1 MLDAL
6 GIKPL
11 VVLPVRH
18 PGEVIRSIQERDHID
33 AWAIEL
39 LWLRNLLEA
48 EAATRA
54 CVRVWTS
61 FDRLLDEGEITAQS
75 IAAGLGIV
83 WPNEQEN
90 VSADVSSILRP
101 RYRHYRFA
109 DDRAPVPLND
119 LTTRAWQAA
128 LHGLNED
135 ETAAQ
140 SLFDEIGTALAEFDR
155 FSAPQLRSVE
165 RQLANVKSNADAR
178 QELRERQA
186 QILQLQTE
194 LSEQI
199 KESDQLRQRLDS
211 MRASICWR
219 LTWPIRRLHQLAIG
233 AGRALFTQRS

>member
-1 MLDAL
+1 MLGVHRSGTSCLAQLLNALGAKLPAQLVGPSHGNPFGHWEPARLLEINEEILAAIGHTWDDPRPIPAGWFRSTAAYAFHERLRALITSEYGDAPLILIKEPRICRLAPLYLDVLDAL

-109 DDRAPVPLND
+109 DDR
-119 LTTRAWQAA
+119 
-128 LHGLNED
+128 
-135 ETAAQ
+135 
-140 SLFDEIGTALAEFDR
+140 S
-155 FSAPQLRSVE
+155 
-165 RQLANVKSNADAR
+165 
-178 QELRERQA
+178 
-186 QILQLQTE
+186 
-194 LSEQI
+194 
-199 KESDQLRQRLDS
+199 
-211 MRASICWR
+211 
-219 LTWPIRRLHQLAIG
+219 G
-233 AGRALFTQRS
+233 AT